1 MPLSGRHNRVP
12 WASAVAAFALCISAP
27 ALALGGETIGAVPSR
42 VVVIPLSG
50 LIDRG
55 LEDSVIRRID
65 EADAL
70 NPALLVFEIDTFGG
84 LAGPAIEITDLLG
97 AVEEPKSVAFVP
109 RKAISAGAMIAMGAR
124 EIVLTPNSS
133 IGDCAPVLPTPE
145 GSKILGEKEQSPVRS
160 MFRKYAQRN
169 GYPIPI
175 VEAMV
180 TPELEVVQVRYKD
193 GTVKYMLGSEYE
205 DLAEA
210 EKEKVEGKRIV
221 VREGEILTLTAR
233 EAEEYGIARFVV
245 GDIRELLEKYDLA
258 GAEVVTL
265 DVNWSEAMVRWLN
278 QPLVASI
285 LLLAGLLGLYME
297 FKLPGFGLPGGVAIV
312 CFAILFFSK
321 YLTGL
326 AVYWE
331 ILIFLLGLI
340 LLGIEIF
347 VIPGFGITGFA
358 GIVLM
363 LTGLLLAY
371 VPSNITPAPIDIDF
385 IVRTGAWF
393 VTTLIAAFGLGA
405 ILAKV
410 LPHTPVVGR
419 FFLGAPQ
426 PQSVPHAAGAGQTEG
441 REDLVG
447 KVGKSITM
455 LRPAGRAVIG
465 AQYYD
470 VTTEGDLVAKDEV
483 IEVVTVRGNNIIVRK
498 AK

>member
-1 MPLSGRHNRVP
+1 MPLSGRHKRVP
-12 WASAVAAFALCISAP
+12 WAPLAAAFALCIAAF
-27 ALALGGETIGAVPSR
+27 ALAQEGETARAESPT

-50 LIDRG
+50 LIDKG
-55 LEDSVIRRID
+55 LEDSVIRRLG
-65 EADAL
+65 EARPL
-70 NPALLVFEIDTFGG
+70 NPALMVFEIDTFGG

-97 AVEEPKSVAFVP
+97 GIEEPKAVAFVP

-124 EIVLTPNSS
+124 EIVLTPASS

-169 GYPIPI
+169 GYPVAI

-180 TPELEVVQVRYKD
+180 TPELEVVQVKYKD
-193 GTVKYMLGSEYE
+193 GTVKYMLASEYE
-205 DLAEA
+205 DLPEE
-210 EKEKVEGKRIV
+210 EKEKVDRKRVV
-221 VREGEILTLTAR
+221 VREGEILTLTAE

-245 GDIRELLEKYDLA
+245 ADISELLEKYDLA
-258 GAEVVTL
+258 DAKVVTL
-265 DVNWSEAMVRWLN
+265 EVNWSEAMVRWVN

-297 FKLPGFGLPGGVAIV
+297 FKLPGVGLPGGVAVV

-331 ILIFLLGLI
+331 ILIFILGLI

-371 VPSNITPAPIDIDF
+371 VPSDITPAPIDLDF
-385 IVRTGAWF
+385 IVRSGAWF
-393 VTTLIAAFGLGA
+393 VTTLIVAFGLGA
-405 ILAKV
+405 FLAKV

-426 PQSVPHAAGAGQTEG
+426 PQSVPHAAAAGQTEG

-447 KVGKSITM
+447 KVGRSITM

-470 VTTEGDLVAKDEV
+470 VTTEGDLIGKDEV